1 MLFEEC
7 RCSQLH
13 ADIET
18 EDCLLMFHVSHTLW
32 KLCSG
37 DIWCWW
43 CWSQLD
49 QVNKKSYILQLIVVG
64 SIWCGHTRVG
74 LWRYNGHQNPWKI
87 EIRKWQKFKDWTISC
102 KWHKNPPSV
111 SNSQW
116 HHQRKS
122 EHIKGL
128 GMIRT
133 TSGRLETGTMLQ
145 WNSKCLLPHPSIH
158 GHMKWY
164 DQHCHCYMY
173 NL

>member
-1 MLFEEC
+1 MLLEEC

-64 SIWCGHTRVG
+64 SIWLAYEDTMDTRIRG
-74 LWRYNGHQNPWKI
+74 KLKLGSDKNSRIEQLLANGTK
-87 EIRKWQKFKDWTISC
+87 T
-102 KWHKNPPSV
+102 
-111 SNSQW
+111 
-116 HHQRKS
+116 
-122 EHIKGL
+122 
-128 GMIRT
+128 
-133 TSGRLETGTMLQ
+133 
-145 WNSKCLLPHPSIH
+145 LLLFLILN
-158 GHMKWY
+158 
-164 DQHCHCYMY
+164 DII
-173 NL
+173 